1 MTSFL
6 ILNKEFLDGHTD
18 RSDMVASM
26 HQEITKI
33 LVVGSMRWHVFSG
46 QWDGS
51 VISKGMMMI
60 AV

>member
-6 ILNKEFLDGHTD
+6 ILNKDFLDGHTD

-33 LVVGSMRWHVFSG
+33 LVVGSMRWH
-46 QWDGS
+46 
-51 VISKGMMMI
+51 GMYFRVNGMGR
-60 AV
+60 